1 MKKRQMILAVML
13 AAGLAGCG
21 QRDESTQTGVEA
33 GISTESENNMK
44 EEGSI
49 QAEGDSSIQTEG
61 SVKTED
67 SISPEDDVQDENVI
81 QTENSEQNEAQ
92 QEESG
97 FGDVT
102 TMDNNVGGRE
112 LPIYCVDTEEK
123 KVALS
128 FDAAWGNEDTQE
140 ILSILKEH
148 DIHVTFFMTGGWV
161 ESYPEDVKAILDA
174 GHDLG
179 NHSENHK
186 NMSELSD
193 EEKTEEL
200 MAVHRKV
207 KELTGYD
214 MFLFRPPY
222 GDYDNDVINI
232 AKECEYYAIQWD
244 VDSLDWKNEGLD
256 NIIETVT
263 NHKNLGNGSIIL
275 CHNGAEYTA
284 QALDTLITKLEEQ
297 GYEIVPVSELIYRED
312 FHMNFEGRQLKN

>member
-1 MKKRQMILAVML
+1 
-13 AAGLAGCG
+13 
-21 QRDESTQTGVEA
+21 
-33 GISTESENNMK
+33 
-44 EEGSI
+44 
-49 QAEGDSSIQTEG
+49 
-61 SVKTED
+61 
-67 SISPEDDVQDENVI
+67 
-81 QTENSEQNEAQ
+81 
-92 QEESG
+92 
-97 FGDVT
+97 
-102 TMDNNVGGRE
+102 MDNNVGGRE

-148 DIHVTFFMTGGWV
+148 DIHVTFFMTGDWV

-193 EEKTEEL
+193 EEKAEEL

-222 GDYDNDVINI
+222 GDYDNGVINT
-232 AKECEYYAIQWD
+232 AKDCEYYAIQWD
-244 VDSLDWKNEGLD
+244 VDSLDWKNEGLE
-256 NIIETVT
+256 NIIETVI

-297 GYEIVPVSELIYRED
+297 GYEIVPISELIYRED
-312 FHMNFEGRQLKN
+312 FHMNFEGRQIKN